1 VESSG
6 DPGVRQQEYRPD
18 LGPVSN
24 YPSLLWH
31 RYPGRQRRQLPRV
44 HQMHLSKSQNHEQAN
59 LACDDERILARRRH
73 TATSKSSTNKQTKK
87 EVPTCLSVGHASK
100 LKIIKIYPDLLV
112 LIHVRRLEFI
122 YVFVPVL
129 TRDQLRPGTYQKQSH
144 ADFGNRNTRR
154 HPTSHKAGLLAA
166 SDRLAKQTK
175 STYPIYNLMHD
186 DASKKLLELSRTH
199 VYQYEVHVRTR
210 TTVSTRTRD
219 QSRPTTTTHSSDY
232 DFALQ
237 SDSTVRVLEATY
249 GKMLVYSPN
258 CVRSA
263 AAYLVSNTRP
273 WHPVRLHRVE

>member
-1 VESSG
+1 MESSG

-129 TRDQLRPGTYQKQSH
+129 TRDQLRPGTYQKQSR
-144 ADFGNRNTRR
+144 ADFGNRNTR
-154 HPTSHKAGLLAA
+154 AA
-166 SDRLAKQTK
+166 PCK
-175 STYPIYNLMHD
+175 P
-186 DASKKLLELSRTH
+186 
-199 VYQYEVHVRTR
+199 
-210 TTVSTRTRD
+210 
-219 QSRPTTTTHSSDY
+219 QSRPSWQSTATTLDNIR
-232 DFALQ
+232 A
-237 SDSTVRVLEATY
+237 
-249 GKMLVYSPN
+249 
-258 CVRSA
+258 
-263 AAYLVSNTRP
+263 
-273 WHPVRLHRVE
+273 

>member
-1 VESSG
+1 MESSG
-6 DPGVRQQEYRPD
+6 DPSVRQQEYRPD
-18 LGPVSN
+18 LGLVSN

-129 TRDQLRPGTYQKQSH
+129 TRDQLRPTTLQTTLVLWDFSPDHSVLWDFSPDHSELRPRRSH
-144 ADFGNRNTRR
+144 
-154 HPTSHKAGLLAA
+154 
-166 SDRLAKQTK
+166 
-175 STYPIYNLMHD
+175 
-186 DASKKLLELSRTH
+186 LE
-199 VYQYEVHVRTR
+199 Q
-210 TTVSTRTRD
+210 
-219 QSRPTTTTHSSDY
+219 
-232 DFALQ
+232 
-237 SDSTVRVLEATY
+237 
-249 GKMLVYSPN
+249 
-258 CVRSA
+258 
-263 AAYLVSNTRP
+263 
-273 WHPVRLHRVE
+273 LH